1 MARSGITLTFVVA
14 GLASGCALTSTSA
27 PSLTGPSE
35 LGLSLSIAAMPD
47 VLVQDGASRSRVTL
61 TARDASNRP
70 VRGLTVTVD
79 VEGDDLAVDSG
90 RLSHRMVTTDEEG
103 EANLSYIAP
112 RAAAGTAAVDRYGR
126 RGSHPCRHQFRE
138 RRGAFGAHPP
148 GATERNSVNPVAP
161 RRAGRHRLS
170 DPTGG

>member
-14 GLASGCALTSTSA
+14 GLASGCALSGTSA

-61 TARDASNRP
+61 TARDASDRP
-70 VRGLTVTVD
+70 VRGLTATVD

-90 RLSHRMVTTDEEG
+90 RLSHRMVTTDEQG
-103 EANLSYIAP
+103 EAKVSYVAP
-112 RAAAGTAAVDRYGR
+112 RAAAGTGAVDHTVAVVLTPVGTNFANAVPRSVLIR
-126 RGSHPCRHQFRE
+126 L
-138 RRGAFGAHPP
+138 APP
-148 GATERNSVNPVAP
+148 SAIP
-161 RRAGRHRLS
+161 
-170 DPTGG
+170 